1 MTQIAVYS
9 GSIVIYWSS
18 LVICFGLAAC
28 LFLSL
33 ALYTAHGGRAA
44 AMLLLLPL
52 AVFFS
57 VPLCRFL
64 HWYCHTE
71 QYTGFFSALTDYST
85 GSYCLPGALLGV
97 WLAALLVTKLGFAPS
112 VSRLLDAF
120 APGAALAIAFIRLS
134 ALFNA
139 SCRSKISFASPLL
152 RHLPLASAVT
162 NSSGSVDYRFATFF
176 VQFIIMLILTLVLV
190 KFYGKRRRIPMRS
203 GNADGNVAR
212 MFLLYYSAIE
222 VVLDSTRYDSSFF
235 RFNSFVSIVQVIS
248 ALCILAILVYYSIH
262 AVRAKGLRLSHF
274 ALWFGFL
281 LTVGAAG
288 ASEYMVQRHGN
299 WYLGCYAVMSLSCFL
314 MVMLV
319 YQMYLRCC
327 AKKSISKK
335 E

>member
-28 LFLSL
+28 LFLGL
-33 ALYTAHGGRAA
+33 ALYTANGGRAA

-52 AVFFS
+52 AVLFS
-57 VPLCRFL
+57 VPLCRLL

-71 QYTGFFSALTDYST
+71 QYTGLFSALTDLSN

-112 VSRLLDAF
+112 VPRLLDAF

-134 ALFNA
+134 ALFNS
-139 SCRSKISFASPLL
+139 SCRSKISFSSPLL
-152 RHLPLASAVT
+152 RHLPFASAVT

-190 KFYGKRRRIPMRS
+190 KFYGRRRRVPMGS
-203 GNADGNVAR
+203 GNPNGNVAR

-235 RFNSFVSIVQVIS
+235 RFNSFVSVVQVLS
-248 ALCILAILVYYSIH
+248 ALCILAILIYYSIH
-262 AVRAKGLRLSHF
+262 AVRARGLRACHF
-274 ALWFGFL
+274 ALWLGFL
-281 LTVGAAG
+281 LAVGVVG

-299 WYLGCYAVMSLSCFL
+299 WYLGCYAVMSLGCCV
-314 MVMLV
+314 MVALV

-327 AKKSISKK
+327 MKK
-335 E
+335 EKI

>member
-1 MTQIAVYS
+1 MTQIAIYS

-28 LFLSL
+28 LCLSL
-33 ALYTAHGGRAA
+33 ALYTANGGRAA

-57 VPLCRFL
+57 VPLCRIL

-71 QYTGFFSALTDYST
+71 QYTGLFSALTDYST

-97 WLAALLVTKLGFAPS
+97 WLAALLVTRLKLAPS

-120 APGAALAIAFIRLS
+120 VPGVALAIAFIRLS
-134 ALFNA
+134 ALFNS
-139 SCRSKISFASPLL
+139 SCRSKISFSSPLL

-203 GNADGNVAR
+203 GSDDGNVAR

-235 RFNSFVSIVQVIS
+235 RFNSFVSVVQVIS
-248 ALCILAILVYYSIH
+248 ALCILTILIYYSIH
-262 AVRAKGLRLSHF
+262 AVKAKGLRAYHF

-299 WYLGCYAVMSLSCFL
+299 WYLGCYAVMSLSCCL

-327 AKKSISKK
+327 AKKKNFQ